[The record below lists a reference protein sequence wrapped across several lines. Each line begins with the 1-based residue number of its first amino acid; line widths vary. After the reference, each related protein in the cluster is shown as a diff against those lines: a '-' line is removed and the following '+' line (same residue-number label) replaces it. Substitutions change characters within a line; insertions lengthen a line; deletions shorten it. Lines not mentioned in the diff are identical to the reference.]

1 MFNPRSVPSGKVRQ
15 TSVENNTNTSQLEAE
30 YSSSKHSVSVNRV
43 TEVDSRQRVMMEKEK
58 RRKDEEEKHIRQ
70 LDLIRQENATKRQE
84 AI

>member
-15 TSVENNTNTSQLEAE
+15 TSVENQANSSSLEAD

-58 RRKDEEEKHIRQ
+58 RRKDEEEKHVRQ
-70 LDLIRQENATKRQE
+70 LDLIRQENASKRQE